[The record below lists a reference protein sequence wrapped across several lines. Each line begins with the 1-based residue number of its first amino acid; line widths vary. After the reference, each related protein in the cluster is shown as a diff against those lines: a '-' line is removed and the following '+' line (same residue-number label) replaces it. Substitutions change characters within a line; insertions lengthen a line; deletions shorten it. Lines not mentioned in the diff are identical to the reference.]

1 MGFEGLSDQLVCTV
15 RSDAID
21 MVLAT
26 DMTVH
31 FSKVGSFVELT
42 ARLGDD
48 PEEWYDDERAMSAF
62 RSILLHSVDISN
74 QTKPFTLAQNWTRRV
89 LLEFFA
95 QGDEESQLG
104 LPISPLCDRHNTNIA
119 ESQIGFIEFIVQPT
133 FEAMAG
139 HVQFVKDCCLK
150 ELSRSKQ
157 QWEDTGQHFKLTQ

>member
-1 MGFEGLSDQLVCTV
+1 MGLSSQLFSAI
-15 RSDAID
+15 RSDVID

-42 ARLGDD
+42 ARLGAD
-48 PEEWYDDERAMSAF
+48 PEEWYEDDRAMGAF

-89 LLEFFA
+89 LSEFFA

-104 LPISPLCDRHNTNIA
+104 LPISPLCDRHNTNIG
-119 ESQIGFIEFIVQPT
+119 ESQTGFIEFIVQPT

-139 HVQFVKDCCLK
+139 HVPFIKDYCLQ
-150 ELSRSKQ
+150 ELARSKK
-157 QWEDTGQHFKLTQ
+157 QWRDTG

>member
-1 MGFEGLSDQLVCTV
+1 MGHHGRTNSFHVNRRDKLALTYNDRSVLENYHLATAFDLISSSSSVNLFEGLSDQLVSSV

-62 RSILLHSVDISN
+62 R
-74 QTKPFTLAQNWTRRV
+74 
-89 LLEFFA
+89 
-95 QGDEESQLG
+95 
-104 LPISPLCDRHNTNIA
+104 
-119 ESQIGFIEFIVQPT
+119 
-133 FEAMAG
+133 
-139 HVQFVKDCCLK
+139 
-150 ELSRSKQ
+150 
-157 QWEDTGQHFKLTQ
+157 